1 MTHVFFCAAPVRGYF
16 AALPAC
22 SESGGQSPV
31 TGKCPQYDI
40 TREGCSRAVL
50 TGTRAI
56 SIFNLH
62 LEMPVF

>member
-40 TREGCSRAVL
+40 TREGCKPRSFNRY
-50 TGTRAI
+50 TRN
-56 SIFNLH
+56 FNI
-62 LEMPVF
+62 